1 MLKKYLI
8 APGPTPVPERVLLE
22 MAKPVIHHR
31 TSEFEA
37 VFAEVADG
45 LKKSI
50 QHKTGRSDACG

>member
-37 VFAEVADG
+37 VF
-45 LKKSI
+45 
-50 QHKTGRSDACG
+50 C